1 MTERWDPQ
9 KRVLAGLGAMV
20 VVELLEQAFGLRR
33 RARRAVALRLY
44 EFDRSTR
51 HGMHRAEV
59 SMFIA
64 GLSGA
69 RHPHR

>member
-1 MTERWDPQ
+1 
-9 KRVLAGLGAMV
+9 
-20 VVELLEQAFGLRR
+20 
-33 RARRAVALRLY
+33 VALRLY